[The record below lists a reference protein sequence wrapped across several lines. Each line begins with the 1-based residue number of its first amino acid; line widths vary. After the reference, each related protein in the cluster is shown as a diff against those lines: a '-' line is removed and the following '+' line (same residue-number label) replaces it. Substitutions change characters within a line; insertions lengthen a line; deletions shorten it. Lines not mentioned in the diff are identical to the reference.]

1 MPGSWGQRGALRME
15 EEGFVITNKSGPEVR
30 DYSRLSLTYGGVR
43 AVKKVHRMVVC
54 FSKTLR

>member
-1 MPGSWGQRGALRME
+1 MRME